1 MLLKILRVWLLLIC
15 VLAFLCCG
23 FFICVAAFLYLRC
36 DVFCLRCDFVLV
48 VAFLFALSLMG
59 HREEVVLFSFIKIR
73 DWYHSLASLACFID
87 GFHPFV
93 MVGLPL
99 TSKMVYHRHYHLI

>member
-1 MLLKILRVWLLLIC
+1 MVT
-15 VLAFLCCG
+15 FNLCFG
-23 FFICVAAFLYLRC
+23 FFVLWLFYLRCDFLYLRC
-36 DVFCLRCDFVLV
+36 DVFYLRCDFVLV